1 MQADLLEYLQFD
13 SNKPSL
19 KPRSSR
25 EETAERCRGAVERWM
40 DAFTLVND
48 VVTSIISVLH
58 SFGLMDFRC
67 RGLDLSTL
75 CDKLSC
81 FNAGSAHDRPLQRV
95 IWEDQQQF

>member
-1 MQADLLEYLQFD
+1 
-13 SNKPSL
+13 
-19 KPRSSR
+19 
-25 EETAERCRGAVERWM
+25 M

-67 RGLDLSTL
+67 GGLDLSTL

-81 FNAGSAHDRPLQRV
+81 FNASSARDRPLQRL
-95 IWEDQQQF
+95 IWEDQQVLITILVAGPNVLPDP